1 MEGLILYGLSEW
13 RILAYILIFIGMI
26 LEGEIV
32 FLVAI
37 YYVYQGKIAPL
48 NTICAAMAGM
58 FIGDILW
65 YSFGF
70 YFGRIPFIKKYIYRI
85 TTILDAQIS
94 RRPAVSII
102 FSKFTYGFHRLTLL
116 RAKVVGVPL
125 RKFMKIDAIGVIA
138 WTFVIGNLVYIL
150 SASLPIFKKYFRF
163 AELGLALI
171 AIIYLV
177 IVYLL
182 SRYSKKVLKI
192 SDGVDLPMIKN

>member
-1 MEGLILYGLSEW
+1 MEALILYGLSEW
-13 RILAYILIFIGMI
+13 RILAYILIFIGML

-37 YYVYQGKIAPL
+37 YYAYQGKLAFL
-48 NTICAAMAGM
+48 NTICVAMAGM

-65 YSFGF
+65 YSFGL
-70 YFGRIPFIKKYIYRI
+70 YLDHIPFVKKYIDKVI
-85 TTILDAQIS
+85 AILDMQI
-94 RRPAVSII
+94 RKRPVVSIV

-125 RKFMKIDAIGVIA
+125 GEFMKIDAIGVIA
-138 WTFVIGNLVYIL
+138 WIFVIGNLVYIL
-150 SASLPIFKKYFRF
+150 SASLPVLKKYFRF
-163 AELGLALI
+163 AELGLALV

-192 SDGVDLPMIKN
+192 SDGNDFKM